1 MSGDTI
7 MNTTESATLFDLT
20 SAEEVSCYD
29 ALKAY
34 FESMYFAN

>member
-1 MSGDTI
+1 
-7 MNTTESATLFDLT
+7 MNTTESATLFDLAN
-20 SAEEVSCYD
+20 AEDVRCYD